1 MIFGLLPSKY
11 ADGYLLWCVG
21 AFGVEMNYSDKEKIW
36 SLRYAESAESREA
49 VLRLAAEL
57 DISPITAK
65 LIYNRGYKSPEA
77 AKGFIRT
84 GIESLHDPYLMKD
97 MDLAVKRIARALRDG
112 ERITVYGDYDVDG
125 VTSVS
130 LTYLYLKAQ
139 GASIDYYIPSRNK
152 EGYGVSRLG
161 IDKLYERGT
170 TLIITVD
177 TGITATDEVEYA
189 KGLGIDTVVTDHH
202 ECYASLPKA
211 EAVVN
216 PHRPDCEYPFCELAG
231 VGVAFKLLC
240 ALEEHLHPELSKV
253 ECARNICDGYVDLT
267 AIGTVADVMPVC
279 DENRFIVDQGIK
291 KISATDR
298 CGLAALIETA
308 SSTESNSQPA
318 VGNTHKQ
325 KKRKVN
331 TGFIGFTLAPR
342 INAAGR
348 ISSAEKAV
356 ELLLCEDYEEAL
368 SKAQELCEINLC
380 RQVEENRIAE
390 QAYKMIEQTHNFETD
405 KVIILDNDS
414 WQQGIIGIVSSRITE
429 KYGLPSILISYEGAT
444 RGFASSDDIGKG
456 SGRSIKGLNLVDA
469 LGYCEDVLEKFGG
482 HELAAGLS
490 VRRGNVETFR
500 EKINEYAAAHL
511 TDEDIKIKY
520 EADCEISYHDV
531 TMELVQEIDMLEPF
545 GVSNAA
551 PLFLLRDLEIDKI
564 ISLGAGNHCKIFFMG
579 EEHNISAVFFGVP
592 ASKLDFCRGE
602 KVDILCRLGI
612 NEFRGVRSLQFILQD
627 IRMSE
632 NFASQRI
639 TEKEKYRKISG
650 GGEFS
655 ASDDI
660 LPTRDEV
667 AAVYRFLRYEIGLGH
682 SVFSDRA
689 LKSRVDTCIDMGINY
704 VKLRF
709 ILDILTDMRVMSVTE
724 ISGDIFEF
732 HLCENVQ
739 KTSIESSDTFKMLT
753 ANRKG

>member
-1 MIFGLLPSKY
+1 
-11 ADGYLLWCVG
+11 
-21 AFGVEMNYSDKEKIW
+21 MNYTDKEKIW
-36 SLRYAESAESREA
+36 SLRYVESAESREA

-57 DISPITAK
+57 NISPICAK
-65 LIYNRGYKSPEA
+65 LIYNRGYTSPEA
-77 AKGFIRT
+77 ARGFIHT

-97 MDLAVKRIARALRDG
+97 MDLAVQRIARAVKDG
-112 ERITVYGDYDVDG
+112 ENITVYGDYDVDG

-130 LTYLYLKAQ
+130 LTYLYFKAQ
-139 GASIDYYIPSRNK
+139 GAKIDYYIPSRNK
-152 EGYGVSRLG
+152 EGYGVSKLG
-161 IDKLYERGT
+161 IDKLCERGT
-170 TLIITVD
+170 KLIITVD

-202 ECYASLPKA
+202 ECYASLPNA

-216 PHRPDCEYPFCELAG
+216 PHRPDCDYPFKELAG
-231 VGVAFKLLC
+231 VGVVFKLLC
-240 ALEEHLHPELSKV
+240 AFEEYLHPELSKV
-253 ECARNICDGYVDLT
+253 ECVRNICDGYVDLT

-279 DENRFIVDQGIK
+279 DENRFIVDMGIK
-291 KISATDR
+291 KISETNR

-308 SSTESNSQPA
+308 SSTDSNSQPA
-318 VGNTHKQ
+318 VGQAHKQ

-356 ELLLCEDYEEAL
+356 ELLLCEDYNQAL
-368 SKAQELCEINLC
+368 SKARELCEINLC

-390 QAYKMIEQTHNFETD
+390 QAYKMIEQTHDFEKD
-405 KVIILDNDS
+405 RVIILDNDS

-429 KYGLPSILISYEGAT
+429 RYGLPSILISYEGAT

-456 SGRSIKGLNLVDA
+456 SGRSIKGLNLVGA
-469 LGYCEDVLEKFGG
+469 LGYCEDILEKFGG

-490 VRRGNVETFR
+490 VRRGNVDEFR
-500 EKINEYAAAHL
+500 KKINEYAAHYL
-511 TDEDIKIKY
+511 TDEDIKIRC
-520 EADCEISYHDV
+520 EADCEIDARDV
-531 TMELVQEIDMLEPF
+531 TMSLVQEIDMLEPF
-545 GVSNAA
+545 GVANAA
-551 PLFLLRDLEIDKI
+551 PLFILRDLEVDRI

-579 EEHNISAVFFGVP
+579 EEHNISAVCFGVS

-602 KVDILCRLGI
+602 RVDLLCRLGI
-612 NEFRGVRSLQFILQD
+612 NEFRGVKSLQFILQD

-632 NFASQRI
+632 NFSSQRI
-639 TEKEKYRKISG
+639 IEKEKYRKISNG
-650 GGEFS
+650 AEFCV
-655 ASDDI
+655 SDDVI
-660 LPTRDEV
+660 PTRDEV
-667 AAVYRFLRYEIGLGH
+667 ASVYRFLRYEIGLGH
-682 SVFSDRA
+682 SVFSDRI
-689 LKSRVDTCIDMGINY
+689 LKSRIDTCLDTGINY

-709 ILDILTDMRVMSVTE
+709 IIDILVDMKVMSVTE
-724 ISGDIFEF
+724 ISGDIFEY

-739 KTSIESSDTFKMLT
+739 KTSIESSQTFKKLV